1 MSEYFSES
9 SSACKACPTGSSSGA
24 AGAYTCTCA
33 NDYYVSGYGDGLI
46 CRYKPIELCPAAS
59 TALKADHQLFPNP
72 SGSYAPGTVVGSTL
86 SDIGTSLSP
95 YPITAGS
102 GVTYKGRSL
111 QFDGS
116 INAWVS
122 FGTGVALGGTD
133 FSISVWGMYTEFNP
147 WSRLFDFQPYQGF
160 NAGILVCIQQNTPQ
174 LLVLLFNS
182 GHILPSGAAWTLNQ
196 FSHVVISCTRPN
208 TCKIYFNGVLIYTLS
223 RTITSQTFSYIAGL
237 GKASNNYP
245 NLKGQVADFRLF
257 SRALTQGI
265 FHILNMAFLLL
276 STWYIILLFL
286 L

>member
-1 MSEYFSES
+1 MVYHLIIS
-9 SSACKACPTGSSSGA
+9 SVTDEVYAIYSGNECKP
-24 AGAYTCTCA
+24 
-33 NDYYVSGYGDGLI
+33 
-46 CRYKPIELCPAAS
+46 PELCPAAS

-116 INAWVS
+116 SNAWVS

-133 FSISVWGMYTEFNP
+133 FSISVWGMYTGFNR
-147 WSRLFDFQPYQGF
+147 WSRLFDFQPIQ
-160 NAGILVCIQQNTPQ
+160 NTAAGILLCNSVSTSQ
-174 LLVLLFNS
+174 LLLVLFNS

-196 FSHVVISCTRPN
+196 FSHVVIGCTLPN
-208 TCKIYFNGVLIYTLS
+208 SCKIYFNGVLVYTLS
-223 RTITSQTFSYIAGL
+223 QTITSQTFSYFAGL
-237 GKASNNYP
+237 GKSSFSADAY
-245 NLKGQVADFRLF
+245 LKGQIADFRLF